1 MILINMNNDYDQVLI
16 RITTITNI
24 ILGLSWAPFTSNME
38 VDYEKNNGYRI
49 YNYSNDDRS
58 KYYI

>member
-1 MILINMNNDYDQVLI
+1 MILINMNNDYKQVLI
-16 RITTITNI
+16 RITAITNI
-24 ILGLSWAPFTSNME
+24 ILGLSWTPFTSNME